1 MHSYRKKHSFSLEIR
16 ERSAITNFQ
25 MSADPKEVFL
35 IEGYLGDILS
45 IQIVEDLVLEI
56 EGTNGTLRMDFDKEE
71 LLELIKGSRQNSSRR
86 EQRENSF
93 RFKFWAL

>member
-1 MHSYRKKHSFSLEIR
+1 
-16 ERSAITNFQ
+16 